1 MWFALFF
8 FPGVSSFSSK
18 FSQKLIATSG
28 TPTAF
33 FAADMRLRYAPRSRH
48 YLTDGEN
55 WAALDS
61 ATGIKYRTSPAAEYV
76 TREINEDCYMS
87 EKDLQATYLSRFKTR
102 ALSEAGG
109 KIRSVAVRLHGKKL
123 LVDSISLSAEG
134 KSFPCASA
142 RTNTAQARARS
153 FSRKRFRPT
162 ATYTRT

>member
-1 MWFALFF
+1 
-8 FPGVSSFSSK
+8 
-18 FSQKLIATSG
+18 
-28 TPTAF
+28 
-33 FAADMRLRYAPRSRH
+33 MRLRYAPRSRY

-102 ALSEAGG
+102 ALSENGA
-109 KIRSVAVRLHGKKL
+109 KFVLSLCDCTEKL

-134 KSFPCASA
+134 KEFPLCFGTDEYGTGT
-142 RTNTAQARARS
+142 RAQ